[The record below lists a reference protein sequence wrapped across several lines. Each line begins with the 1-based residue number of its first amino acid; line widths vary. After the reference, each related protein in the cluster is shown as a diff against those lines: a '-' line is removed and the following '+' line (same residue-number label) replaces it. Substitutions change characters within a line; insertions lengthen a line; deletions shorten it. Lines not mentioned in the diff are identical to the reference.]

1 VILADTSIWI
11 DHLRAPNALFG
22 RLLVEEQILVHP
34 YVIGELAVGNL
45 KERNKLLRE
54 LADQPQAK
62 KALDSDVLVL
72 IERNELFGKG
82 IGFIDAHLL
91 ASTRICKAKLWT
103 TDKRLHAIAVNLG
116 LAEVY

>member
-34 YVIGELAVGNL
+34 YVIGALAVGNL

-54 LADQPQAK
+54 MTDQPPAK
-62 KALDSDVLVL
+62 KALDCLGRVLVL
-72 IERNELFGKG
+72 LMRTFWHLPEYARQNFGLQ
-82 IGFIDAHLL
+82 IN
-91 ASTRICKAKLWT
+91 ASTQLPSIS
-103 TDKRLHAIAVNLG
+103 V
-116 LAEVY
+116 